1 MGHKVGVINMDISEA
16 FDCLNHEL
24 LMSWTR
30 PTCSL
35 ILLEVTSQID
45 ISAVNQTIPLEIGE
59 KL

>member
-1 MGHKVGVINMDISEA
+1 
-16 FDCLNHEL
+16 
-24 LMSWTR
+24 MSWTR